1 MVSLHSQGE
10 QNSFGVTSCLRPLEA
25 ILCLVRT
32 FLFPL
37 ANTLCC
43 MFGQFE
49 KEKTKQSNNAVTF
62 KYIPGTFCCFALLP
76 TPTPTPCLFF
86 HPKETGQ
93 IVSQQFGDVLLLP
106 RVLFALP
113 SLPSNSSG
121 LLLSI
126 MISERLCV
134 LCSENPP
141 CFLLLGNP
149 LPAAVEDM
157 RGGGKRWDSED
168 EWLWPSHRRSR
179 FCHAVREHPQCGL

>member
-10 QNSFGVTSCLRPLEA
+10 QNSFGFPSCLRPLEA
-25 ILCLVRT
+25 ILCLVWT
-32 FLFPL
+32 FPFPL

-43 MFGQFE
+43 MLNLR
-49 KEKTKQSNNAVTF
+49 KKKQNKAITPSHLNIFQGLFVV
-62 KYIPGTFCCFALLP
+62 LLYSP
-76 TPTPTPCLFF
+76 PPPPPRAFFF

-93 IVSQQFGDVLLLP
+93 IVPQQFSDVLLLP

-126 MISERLCV
+126 MISERLYV

-149 LPAAVEDM
+149 LPAAVEDV